1 MPLPEQYNPPL
12 TIAGHLWRTTLC
24 LVISAVAWA
33 EVADEQWEFA
43 PWLLYVDLA
52 LGVLSLVLVFWRRRW
67 PFAVALVT
75 GATAVFSMS
84 AAGPS
89 ALAFVSLATHRRLPQ
104 IVVAGVVGALGGQL
118 FYYIQPAYSDEPPW
132 LNFAFIVAMTVAMA
146 AIGMYLG
153 SRRELLWSLTERAR
167 QAEAQQALRVDQAKS
182 AERERIAREMHDV
195 LAHRISLVAMH
206 AGALAYRDDLPPEQ
220 VRETAALIRAKSHEA
235 MADLRQVLGMLRDE
249 ELPHRPQPTLA
260 DLRSLVEE
268 AATSGLEVDLADSTV
283 EPPPEQVGRTVYRIV
298 QEGLTNARK
307 HGGGAAVQVRVE
319 GGPGRGVSLLLHN
332 RKRPAPGHREPP
344 PSGLGL
350 VGLRERAE
358 LNGGWLRVEE
368 TAESFSLKG
377 WLPWPA

>member
-1 MPLPEQYNPPL
+1 
-12 TIAGHLWRTTLC
+12 
-24 LVISAVAWA
+24 
-33 EVADEQWEFA
+33 
-43 PWLLYVDLA
+43 
-52 LGVLSLVLVFWRRRW
+52 
-67 PFAVALVT
+67 
-75 GATAVFSMS
+75 
-84 AAGPS
+84 
-89 ALAFVSLATHRRLPQ
+89 
-104 IVVAGVVGALGGQL
+104 
-118 FYYIQPAYSDEPPW
+118 
-132 LNFAFIVAMTVAMA
+132 
-146 AIGMYLG
+146 
-153 SRRELLWSLTERAR
+153 
-167 QAEAQQALRVDQAKS
+167 
-182 AERERIAREMHDV
+182 
-195 LAHRISLVAMH
+195 MH